1 MAYKIFLNLDAVD
14 MNVLCGVLKGVGSA
28 MFSNNC
34 FYVWPDQPC
43 EKSHIIE
50 LLNGV
55 GVVEIYC
62 EEITESSIKRET
74 GHAYAWLMEHYRK
87 SVVEKFEQ
95 EHQDELRQMLDNIEK
110 ANQFLTEEIINKLKE
125 EQSNARRKNGKAKK
139 GKTSQDSD

>member
-14 MNVLCGVLKGVGSA
+14 MNVLCGVLKEVGSA
-28 MFSNNC
+28 IFLNNC

-43 EKSHIIE
+43 EKSYIIE
-50 LLNGV
+50 LLNSV

-74 GHAYAWLMEHYRK
+74 GFAYAWLMEHYRK
-87 SVVEKFEQ
+87 NVVENFEQ
-95 EHQDELRQMLDNIEK
+95 EHQDELRQMLDNIKK
-110 ANQFLTEEIINKLKE
+110 ANQFLTEEINKLKE